1 MQAGGREQGMEIRLA
16 FIVIWGWDWS
26 DSSLT
31 WAEACELDLLLA
43 PKEGALGFHTRLAR
57 YGAEGR
63 GTEELESC
71 LQSSIKHGVDSFLQ
85 CKAVLSG
92 KSRVFW
98 VGALCPADELTDF
111 PLTSCYLFPV
121 GSCLYLSLR
130 RNIS

>member
-1 MQAGGREQGMEIRLA
+1 MQAGGREQGMEIGLA

-26 DSSLT
+26 DGFFT

-43 PKEGALGFHTRLAR
+43 PKEGALGFRTRLAR

-71 LQSSIKHGVDSFLQ
+71 LQPSIKHGVDSFLQ
-85 CKAVLSG
+85 CNAVLSG

-98 VGALCPADELTDF
+98 GAHRFPTDRLPF
-111 PLTSCYLFPV
+111 TSCYPSPLPCGILPV
-121 GSCLYLSLR
+121 PQPQQKYNS
-130 RNIS
+130 